1 MGAKK
6 DKTKKTTALKAD
18 ELGSINRKFEADS
31 QERKEFGRSSWM
43 ALIVPAV
50 GTFAV
55 LSSLVLNIVRTYKK
69 HGFPEDTFRT
79 RDLVIVAIPA
89 LCSRLRCPA
98 FAVPVAGAGEDLEV
112 VAQEG

>member
-1 MGAKK
+1 
-6 DKTKKTTALKAD
+6 
-18 ELGSINRKFEADS
+18 
-31 QERKEFGRSSWM
+31 M

-89 LCSRLRCPA
+89 LLIG
-98 FAVPVAGAGEDLEV
+98 FATLEAMEILDPDHV
-112 VAQEG
+112 GDV

>member
-18 ELGSINRKFEADS
+18 EIGSINRKFEADS

-89 LCSRLRCPA
+89 LLIG
-98 FAVPVAGAGEDLEV
+98 FATLEAMEILDPDHV
-112 VAQEG
+112 GDV